1 MTATNTG
8 QATLRGYKIAVW
20 LPPGLEFVQAGG
32 NGSIVYN
39 PGQRLVS
46 AVPVPL
52 PPGETAA
59 LSFETVVE
67 SGVEEYLLLTLSG
80 SAPHLQRTAQAQLE
94 LHVVQNPGA
103 GSGEDGLSDKLS
115 LGLEPESGD
124 SVGDGFDPA
133 FKGGWSPQFNEPVVS
148 TFSGAATYQYP
159 IELPPGRNGLQP
171 TLGLSYNSKRVDGLL
186 QWQSSEWVGLGWNI
200 ETIDIVRTGIGEM
213 WPGNPDFWLKYD
225 NVFRLIMNGASYDL
239 QPASG
244 SEDQLYGRYY
254 ADDMPGLY
262 VERINSCSNG
272 NCNDLLGGSPA
283 NVTTEYWIV
292 KTSDG
297 TTYRLGYQA
306 DAEQVIFRTAND
318 GGQSYPYS
326 GPVWA
331 HTAYRWR
338 VDLVT
343 DIHGNTT
350 IYQYKEC
357 RTGGT
362 NCAVFPSGP
371 SEQREIASYPNK
383 ISYNQVGS
391 SWLAEVEFIS
401 TCKKESRRL

>member
-1 MTATNTG
+1 MKGITGRSIRLVFYWLILFAFAQAFSTVLEPPVAIFADGGDEPPGVLEAAGFGPIVPEVPPVPVAFPELSLDLAGDLPEPQIGDHVTLTMTATNTG
-8 QATLRGYKIAVW
+8 QATLRGYKIAFW

-52 PPGETAA
+52 PPGQTAA
-59 LSFETVVE
+59 LSFETVVD

-186 QWQSSEWVGLGWNI
+186 QWQSSEWAGLGWNI

-213 WPGNPDFWLKYD
+213 WPGNPDFWL
-225 NVFRLIMNGASYDL
+225 NSGFR
-239 QPASG
+239 
-244 SEDQLYGRYY
+244 
-254 ADDMPGLY
+254 
-262 VERINSCSNG
+262 
-272 NCNDLLGGSPA
+272 
-283 NVTTEYWIV
+283 
-292 KTSDG
+292 
-297 TTYRLGYQA
+297 
-306 DAEQVIFRTAND
+306 
-318 GGQSYPYS
+318 
-326 GPVWA
+326 
-331 HTAYRWR
+331 
-338 VDLVT
+338 
-343 DIHGNTT
+343 
-350 IYQYKEC
+350 
-357 RTGGT
+357 
-362 NCAVFPSGP
+362 
-371 SEQREIASYPNK
+371 
-383 ISYNQVGS
+383 
-391 SWLAEVEFIS
+391 
-401 TCKKESRRL
+401 